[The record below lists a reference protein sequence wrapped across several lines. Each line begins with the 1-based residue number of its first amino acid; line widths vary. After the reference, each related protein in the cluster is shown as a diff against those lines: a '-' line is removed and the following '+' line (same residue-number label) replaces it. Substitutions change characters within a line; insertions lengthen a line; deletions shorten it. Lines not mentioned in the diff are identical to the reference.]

1 MNNFYDDEDLMSSWA
16 IVLVST
22 HDEGS
27 MDIGQRALELE
38 FLVEVA
44 PPICV
49 NFHFLGISVFPSC
62 IDAKYSLQ
70 LTEHSALT
78 EKSTTVDF
86 SPCNVKESWH
96 WGLFCLSGLT
106 PAANDQLRLS
116 EQCSITMEALSGHQ
130 ARGPILTGLL
140 PFFSANQQV

>member
-1 MNNFYDDEDLMSSWA
+1 MSSWA
-16 IVLVST
+16 IVLLST
-22 HDEGS
+22 HEEGS

-38 FLVEVA
+38 FIVEVA

-49 NFHFLGISVFPSC
+49 NFHFLRVSVFPSS
-62 IDAKYSLQ
+62 IHKTKYSLQ
-70 LTEHSALT
+70 LTKHSALT

-86 SPCNVKESWH
+86 SSCNVKESWH
-96 WGLFCLSGLT
+96 RGLFCLSGLT

-130 ARGPILTGLL
+130 ARGPVLFGLL